1 LSDLR
6 RAINVI
12 LPEGPK
18 DSPELRK
25 RVEWLMLLRL
35 VLTTLL
41 LGATIFFQ
49 LRESR
54 SLFVDPAIPLYVL
67 VGTTFFLS
75 LIYVFCLPVVTDLKV
90 FSFIQVV
97 ADVIYTTVLVY
108 FTGGA
113 SSVFTLLY
121 ALPIAASGILH
132 YRRGAIAIAFIASGL
147 FSLLLNLEFY
157 GVLPAAYW
165 PWVSPWSHRTP
176 DYVLWVLLVH
186 ITFFFVFAVI
196 AGSVAEQLQSVR
208 ISLRRT
214 ETDYSRLADLHMGIV
229 RSIPSGI
236 ITANE
241 KDEVSFVNN
250 AGTAL
255 LGSQLSEVV
264 GTSLG
269 SIFPV
274 LVHNNL
280 PRHVGSQSC
289 RTVKEISG
297 EMRHLELTVSEL
309 KGRDGVTTGRL
320 VIFDDVTRLRQMEER
335 VNLSEKQAAFVRIA
349 ARMAHEIRNPLA
361 AVRGATE
368 LLSQIRN
375 ETVTEKRLL
384 DIVIRESDRLN
395 SLLGDFLQ
403 TVGVQQ
409 PVKKR
414 VMLTDLVEETVGLFA
429 REPRIRESVRLETII
444 NKGVEVVGD
453 SARLRQALWN
463 LLANALD
470 ATPDGGTVAVV
481 LKGDSDTSQAVLK
494 VQDTGAGIPPE
505 IRDRIFEPF
514 TTTKEKGT
522 GLGLSLVLSI
532 IEAHDG
538 TVEVESEPGSP
549 TAFVVILPLADSE
562 PIVSGGDRN
571 HG

>member
-1 LSDLR
+1 
-6 RAINVI
+6 
-12 LPEGPK
+12 
-18 DSPELRK
+18 
-25 RVEWLMLLRL
+25 MLLRL

-54 SLFVDPAIPLYVL
+54 TFFVDPAIPLYIL
-67 VGTTFFLS
+67 VGATFCLS
-75 LIYVFCLPVVTDLKV
+75 LVYVFSLPMMTDLQV
-90 FSFIQVV
+90 FSFVQVV
-97 ADVIYTTVLVY
+97 VDVLYTTVLVY

-121 ALPIAASGILH
+121 AFPIVASGILH
-132 YRRGAIAIAFIASGL
+132 YRRGAIAMAFIASGL
-147 FSLLLNLEFY
+147 FALLLNLEFY
-157 GVLPAAYW
+157 DVIPAADW

-176 DYVLWVLLVH
+176 DYVLWVLVVH
-186 ITFFFVFAVI
+186 VTFFFVFAVA

-241 KDEVSFVNN
+241 NDKVTFVNN

-255 LGSQLSEVV
+255 LATPLSDVV
-264 GTSLG
+264 DVSLMN
-269 SIFPV
+269 IFPV
-274 LVHNNL
+274 VGHKNSSHNI
-280 PRHVGSQSC
+280 GSQTC
-289 RTVKEISG
+289 RTVKKIAG

-309 KGRDGVTTGRL
+309 KGRDGIATGRL

-368 LLSQIRN
+368 LLSQMSGGSP
-375 ETVTEKRLL
+375 TEKRLL
-384 DIVIRESDRLN
+384 GIVIRESDRLN

-403 TVGVQQ
+403 TVGAQHPNKV
-409 PVKKR
+409 R
-414 VMLTDLVEETVGLFA
+414 VMLTDLVEETVALFA
-429 REPRIRESVRLETII
+429 REPRIKHDVMLDTII
-444 NKGVEVVGD
+444 DKGIEVVGD
-453 SARLRQALWN
+453 AARLRQALWN

-470 ATPDGGTVAVV
+470 ATPDGGTVAV
-481 LKGDSDTSQAVLK
+481 LLTSDADAGQAVLR
-494 VQDTGAGIPPE
+494 VQDSGAGIPPE

-522 GLGLSLVLSI
+522 GLGLALVLSI
-532 IEAHDG
+532 LEAHNG
-538 TVEVESEPGSP
+538 TIEVHSEPGSP
-549 TAFVVILPLADSE
+549 TAFTVRLPLAESE
-562 PIVSGGDRN
+562 PFVSRGERN
-571 HG
+571 HE